1 MKIKMVL
8 GSANN
13 INIPYLQKLELVGHA
28 EQLIKGCLCYRII
41 TSQNVSCEAQ
51 IKNFFIL

>member
-1 MKIKMVL
+1 MKIKLVL
-8 GSANN
+8 ASANN

-28 EQLIKGCLCYRII
+28 EQLIKGYLCYRII